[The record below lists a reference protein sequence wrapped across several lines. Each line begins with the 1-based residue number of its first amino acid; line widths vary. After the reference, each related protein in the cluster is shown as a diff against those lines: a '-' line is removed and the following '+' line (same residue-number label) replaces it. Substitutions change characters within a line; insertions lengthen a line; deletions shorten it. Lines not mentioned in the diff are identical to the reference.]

1 MSETRADDVL
11 TREQVPE
18 MLFAV
23 DPDVLDDA
31 IDEELLDAE
40 DNAEEKLRYE
50 ITSYGA
56 DYDVHGLVRRLKAGD
71 IKIPDFQRGY
81 VWPLKQASRFIESL
95 LLGLPVPGIFLSN
108 EPETNKLLVI
118 DGQQRLTTLRQ
129 FMDGIWAASRK
140 EFALTDVQ
148 EELNGKTYGTLEE
161 EHRRVLE
168 NAIIHATVVKQTD
181 PQDGGSGIYK
191 IFERLNSSG
200 MLLSPQEIRTAIY
213 GGSLAKLLSKLN
225 DNADW
230 RQLFGPVNK
239 RMRDQELILRFLA
252 LWRSESEYTRPMK
265 SFLNKFMNT
274 NRSPDDA
281 LCSQFE
287 TGFKS
292 AVELALS
299 NLGGKAF
306 KPVKA
311 FNAAVFDAV
320 MMGIAKRLERGTIE
334 NAIAFKAAYTA
345 LMADA
350 DFIAETSRSTA
361 NDESVKKRLNKAK
374 TAFENVP

>member
-1 MSETRADDVL
+1 MTRA
-11 TREQVPE
+11 QIPE
-18 MLFAV
+18 MLLVA

-40 DNAEEKLRYE
+40 DSVEEKLRYE

-81 VWPLKQASRFIESL
+81 VWPIKQASRFIESL

-129 FMDGIWAASRK
+129 FMDGIWLANKK
-140 EFALTDVQ
+140 EFALSDVQ
-148 EELNGKTYGTLEE
+148 ESLLGKTYGTLEE

-225 DNADW
+225 ENLKW
-230 RQLFGPVNK
+230 RKLFGPANK

-252 LWRSESEYTRPMK
+252 LWRAEDEYERPMK
-265 SFLNKFMNT
+265 SFLNKFMNAH
-274 NRSPDDA
+274 RSPDETM
-281 LCSQFE
+281 CQEFE
-287 TGFKS
+287 KAFTESVAMAFD
-292 AVELALS
+292 V
-299 NLGGKAF
+299 LGEKVF

-320 MMGIAKRLERGTIE
+320 LTGIAKRMASGPITDY
-334 NAIAFKAAYTA
+334 AAFHAAYVS
-345 LMADA
+345 LMADT

-361 NDESVKKRLNKAK
+361 NDESVKKRLLKAGN
-374 TAFENVP
+374 AFQSVP

>member
-1 MSETRADDVL
+1 MI
-11 TREQVPE
+11 TREQIPE
-18 MLFAV
+18 ILLAV

-31 IDEELLDAE
+31 VDEELLDAE
-40 DNAEEKLRYE
+40 DSTEEKLRYE

-81 VWPLKQASRFIESL
+81 VWPIKQASRFIESL

-129 FMDGIWAASRK
+129 FTDGIWMATKK

-148 EELNGKTYGTLEE
+148 ESLLGKTFGTLEE

-213 GGSLAKLLSKLN
+213 GGSLAKLLQKLN
-225 DNADW
+225 GIPKW
-230 RQLFGPVNK
+230 RKLFGPINK

-252 LWRSESEYTRPMK
+252 LWQADDRYERPMK
-265 SFLNKFMNT
+265 SFLNKFMNE
-274 NRSPDDA
+274 NRAPNEA
-281 LCSQFE
+281 LCLKFE
-287 TGFKS
+287 EGFTT
-292 AVELALS
+292 AIELAYDS
-299 NLGGKAF
+299 LGEKAF

-320 MMGIAKRLERGTIE
+320 LTGIAKRLEAGSIHDLLFFHT
-334 NAIAFKAAYTA
+334 AYTA
-345 LMADA
+345 LMEDEN
-350 DFIAETSRSTA
+350 FIDETSRSTA
-361 NDESVKKRLNKAK
+361 NDESVKKRLTKAK
-374 TAFENVP
+374 EAFGGIA

>member
-1 MSETRADDVL
+1 MT
-11 TREQVPE
+11 TREQIPE
-18 MLFAV
+18 MILAA
-23 DPDVLDDA
+23 DPDILDDA

-40 DNAEEKLRYE
+40 DSVEEKLHYE

-81 VWPLKQASRFIESL
+81 VWPIKQASRFIESL

-129 FMDGIWAASRK
+129 FMDGIWLANKK

-148 EELNGKTYGTLEE
+148 DSLLGKTYGTLEE

-181 PQDGGSGIYK
+181 PQDGGRGIYK

-213 GGSLAKLLSKLN
+213 GGSLAKLLAKLN
-225 DNADW
+225 ENMKW
-230 RQLFGPVNK
+230 RKLFGPANK

-252 LWRSESEYTRPMK
+252 LWRLESEYTRPMK
-265 SFLNKFMNT
+265 SFLNKFMNA
-274 NRSPDDA
+274 NRIPDEA
-281 LCSQFE
+281 TCHAFE
-287 TGFKS
+287 QGFIN
-292 AVELALS
+292 AIDLAYDVF
-299 NLGGKAF
+299 GEKAF

-320 MMGIAKRLERGTIE
+320 LTGLAKRIE
-334 NAIAFKAAYTA
+334 FGPIDDRSALHAAYVN
-345 LMADA
+345 LMSDA

-361 NDESVKKRLNKAK
+361 NDESVKKRILKASS
-374 TAFENVP
+374 AFEHVP

>member
-1 MSETRADDVL
+1 M
-11 TREQVPE
+11 TREQIPAMV
-18 MLFAV
+18 LAA

-40 DNAEEKLRYE
+40 DSVEEKLRYE

-81 VWPLKQASRFIESL
+81 VWPIKQASRFVESL
-95 LLGLPVPGIFLSN
+95 LLGLPVPGIFLSI
-108 EPETNKLLVI
+108 EPDTNKLLVI

-129 FMDGIWAASRK
+129 FMDGIWLANKK

-148 EELNGKTYGTLEE
+148 DGLLGKTFATLEE

-213 GGSLAKLLSKLN
+213 GGSLAKLLAKLN
-225 DNADW
+225 GNAKW
-230 RQLFGPVNK
+230 RKLFGPPNK
-239 RMRDQELILRFLA
+239 RMRDQELVLRFLA
-252 LWRSESEYTRPMK
+252 LWRSEQEYQRPMK
-265 SFLNKFMNT
+265 SFLNKFMNDF
-274 NRSPDDA
+274 RSPDP
-281 LCSQFE
+281 LICEQFE
-287 TGFKS
+287 QAFTES
-292 AVELALS
+292 IDLAYDI
-299 NLGGKAF
+299 LGQKAF
-306 KPVKA
+306 KPVNA

-320 MMGIAKRLERGTIE
+320 LTGIAKRLASGPITDR
-334 NAIAFKAAYTA
+334 NAFNAAYNS
-345 LMADA
+345 LMSDTE
-350 DFIAETSRSTA
+350 FIAETSRSTA
-361 NDESVKKRLNKAK
+361 NDESVKKRLNKAS
-374 TAFENVP
+374 ASFQNVP